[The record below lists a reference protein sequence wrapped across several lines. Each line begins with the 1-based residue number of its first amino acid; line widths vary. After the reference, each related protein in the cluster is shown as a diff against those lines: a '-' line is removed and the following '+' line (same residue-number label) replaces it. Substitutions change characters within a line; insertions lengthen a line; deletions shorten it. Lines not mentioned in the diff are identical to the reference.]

1 MLDVTAEINR
11 IIEMALREDT
21 ARNDVTTN
29 SLIDP
34 RQIARAEIVVRQEAV
49 VCGLDIVQRV
59 FQKLDKSV
67 KLRFFCKEGEKVR
80 KDTRILLL
88 KGKTRALLSGERTA
102 LNFLGHLSGV
112 ATAARQYVEAIYP
125 CRTKILDTRKTTPG
139 LRVLEKYAVRCGGA
153 FNHRRNLQEMVII
166 KDNHRTACRQDQSI
180 VGMVSHLRRI
190 TRKVVEVEVDTLPQ
204 FQEALEAGADVIL
217 LDNMTAVQI
226 QKAVQMRGRMKKRPS
241 PLLEASGGITLQ
253 NVRRMAQTGVERIS
267 IGALTH
273 SHRFVDVSM
282 ELAG

>member
-267 IGALTH
+267 IGALTN

>member
-112 ATAARQYVEAIYP
+112 ASAARQYVEAIYP

>member
-34 RQIARAEIVVRQEAV
+34 WQIARAEIVVRQEAV
-49 VCGLDIVQRV
+49 VCGFDIVQRV

-80 KDTRILLL
+80 KDTRIVLV

-166 KDNHRTACRQDQSI
+166 KDNHRAACRQDRSI